1 MQDLNDLFFFAEV
14 VERGGFAA
22 AGRALGVPK
31 SRLSRRVAELEHS
44 LGTQLL
50 QRSTRRLSLTPAGQT
65 CLRHCLAMRDAAY
78 AAADA
83 VAQVQTEPRGTV
95 RMSCPIA
102 LAHSTVGPLLPVFL
116 ADYPQVRIDL
126 RVLNR
131 PVDLIEE
138 GVDIALRVR
147 AEIEDSGT
155 LVAKRLGLSRMLLV
169 ASRAQIERQGTVQ
182 TLDDLARIDT
192 LAMSALEDRA
202 TWQIRAPAG
211 QMHTVAHSPRYVA
224 SDLETLKFALLQGVG
239 AAALPDYMC
248 SEELADGR
256 LVELMPGWSFP
267 PGIVHAV
274 FPQRRALVPAVR
286 RLIDFLAARV
296 PDAGPLALAD

>member
-1 MQDLNDLFFFAEV
+1 MQDLNDLLFFAEV
-14 VERGGFAA
+14 AERGGFAA

-31 SRLSRRVAELEHS
+31 SRLSRRVAELEQS
-44 LGTQLL
+44 LGAQLL
-50 QRSTRRLSLTPAGQT
+50 QRSTRRLSLTPAGET
-65 CLRHCLAMRDAAY
+65 CLRHCLAMRDAAH

-95 RMSCPIA
+95 RVSCPVT
-102 LAHSTVGPLLPVFL
+102 LAHSAIGSLLPVFL
-116 ADYPQVRIDL
+116 AHYPQVRIDL

-155 LVAKRLGLSRMLLV
+155 LVAKHLGLSRARLV
-169 ASRAQIERQGTVQ
+169 AAKVQIERQGPVH
-182 TLDDLARIDT
+182 TLDDLTRIDT
-192 LAMSALEDRA
+192 LAMSAQEERA
-202 TWQIRAPAG
+202 IWQMRSPSG
-211 QMHTVAHSPRYVA
+211 QVHTVTHSPRYVA

-239 AAALPDYMC
+239 AASLPDYMC
-248 SEELADGR
+248 REELADGR
-256 LVELMPGWSFP
+256 LVELLPGWSFP

-274 FPQRRALVPAVR
+274 FLRRRALVPAVR
-286 RLIDFLAARV
+286 RLIDFLAER
-296 PDAGPLALAD
+296 LTNADWMAIAD